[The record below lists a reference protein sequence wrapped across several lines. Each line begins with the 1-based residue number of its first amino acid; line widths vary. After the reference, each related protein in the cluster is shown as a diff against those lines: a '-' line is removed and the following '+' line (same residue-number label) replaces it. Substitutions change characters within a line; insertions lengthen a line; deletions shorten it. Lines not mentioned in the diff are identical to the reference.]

1 MTGADDLYPASV
13 LDHGK
18 QPRNT
23 TLPDPCTHSAQ
34 RSNPLCGDRVR
45 LCVRITGDRV
55 LEVGHDARGCLLC
68 VASASM
74 LTEAARGCSVGDLL
88 DLSTRFEAQLRA
100 PDADAVHAGAL
111 GVLVAFAPVAR
122 DAMRRQ
128 CAALPWNALRA
139 ALEPRQGAA
148 GSAGAGS
155 AGGGAARGPSSA
167 ADGDA
172 GAGACGAEVDACSD
186 PGVRR

>member
-1 MTGADDLYPASV
+1 MIGADDLYPASV

-18 QPRNT
+18 RPRNT
-23 TLPDPCTHSAQ
+23 ALPDPCTHSAE

-45 LCVRITGDRV
+45 LALCIAGERV
-55 LEVGHDARGCLLC
+55 LEIGHDARGCLLC

-74 LTEAARGCSVGDLL
+74 LTEAARGRSVGELL
-88 DLSTRFEAQLRA
+88 ELATRFEAQLRA
-100 PDADAVHAGAL
+100 QEGDLRPSDAL
-111 GVLVAFAPVAR
+111 GALVAFAPVAR

-139 ALEPRQGAA
+139 ALAPRHGAD

-155 AGGGAARGPSSA
+155 AGGGAARGPFSAGEDA
-167 ADGDA
+167 ADSGTRT
-172 GAGACGAEVDACSD
+172 AEVEAWSE
-186 PGVRR
+186 PRVRR